1 MDATLSLPPVPE
13 YARVARHVLGEAAGR
28 AGVPMAHLADVRL
41 CVDEAFT
48 LVLRRRA
55 AAGSADPVDFH
66 FGRDGVLWRIRVDGP
81 LAEPVDAGTE
91 DGLSLQVIRALPDR
105 VSFDANADVLRITMC
120 WLVDPDDRTP
130 GPGP

>member
-1 MDATLSLPPVPE
+1 MDATLTLPPLPE

-41 CVDEAFT
+41 CADEAFT
-48 LVLRRRA
+48 LLVRRRA
-55 AAGSADPVDFH
+55 ATGSPDPVDFH

-81 LAEPVDAGTE
+81 PAAPVDGGAE
-91 DGLSLQVIRALPDR
+91 DDLSLQVIRALPDQ
-105 VSFDANADVLRITMC
+105 VSVDADADVLRITMC
-120 WLVDPDDRTP
+120 WLVDPDDRAP